1 MWTKTIT
8 AIAIFVYLIAA
19 GCALSSGTSVD
30 ENSTEAA
37 GIPEPILAS
46 APSRSAVLPF
56 CGCGIQIQRVDWM
69 DRYKKCIDEVA
80 NIGADTV
87 LLVVDA
93 RQENGTSSKIYLDMR
108 MTPTPEQLGDL
119 IDHAKADHLR
129 VILMPIVLLDDPQGD
144 EWRGTLK
151 PDNWDTWWDS
161 YRDMIT
167 QFAWIADGHHADVL
181 VIGSE
186 LVSTENKLDQWTRT
200 IAQVRKVFHGLITY
214 SANWDHY
221 TSVPFWDQL
230 DLISTNS
237 YYKLG
242 ENKDVTLAEIEQRWK
257 NIQHDLLGFTRKM
270 HKPLLFTEVGWCSM
284 ANAADAPWDY
294 TQEAVPQDD
303 ALQKKLYE
311 GFFRSWWGNPA
322 YGGFMIW
329 EWSPG
334 EGGKG
339 DHDQR
344 RGYTPKNKPAEQ
356 VLRHWFAQPRWTVR
370 VP

>member
-1 MWTKTIT
+1 MLNKTLIGL
-8 AIAIFVYLIAA
+8 AVLIYIIAA
-19 GCALSSGTSVD
+19 GCAMTVSP
-30 ENSTEAA
+30 AA
-37 GIPEPILAS
+37 SS
-46 APSRSAVLPF
+46 APLNITADSGPTTVAPPRVGVLPF
-56 CGCGIQIQRVDWM
+56 CGCGMQIQRVDWI
-69 DRYKKCIDEVA
+69 DRYEKSIDEVA
-80 NIGADTV
+80 RIGGDTV

-93 RQENGTSSKIYLDMR
+93 RMENGTSSKIYLDMR
-108 MTPTPEQLGDL
+108 MTPTPDQLGAL
-119 IDHAKADHLR
+119 IDHAKSRKLR
-129 VILMPIVLLDDPQGD
+129 VILMPIVLLDDPKGD

-151 PDNWDTWWDS
+151 PENWDTWWES

-167 QFAWIADGHHADVL
+167 HFSWIAEGHHVDVL
-181 VIGSE
+181 VVGSE
-186 LVSTENKLDQWTRT
+186 LVSTENKLDQWTQT
-200 IAQVRKVFHGLITY
+200 ISAVRKVFHGMLTY

-242 ENKDVTLAEIEQRWK
+242 EDHNAKLSEIEQRWQD
-257 NIQHDLLGFTRKM
+257 IQRDLLGFTRKK
-270 HKPLLFTEVGWCSM
+270 HRPLLFTEVGWCSM

-294 TQEAVPQDD
+294 TQESVPQDD

-334 EGGKG
+334 EGGNG
-339 DHDQR
+339 DEDQR

-356 VLRHWFAQPRWTVR
+356 VLREWFAKPRWKVD
-370 VP
+370 VH

>member
-1 MWTKTIT
+1 MLNKSLIGL
-8 AIAIFVYLIAA
+8 AILIYLIAA
-19 GCALSSGTSVD
+19 GCAMTVNPAASS
-30 ENSTEAA
+30 
-37 GIPEPILAS
+37 AS
-46 APSRSAVLPF
+46 PNETAEVVTNTPPSRMGVLPF
-56 CGCGIQIQRVDWM
+56 CGCGMQIQRVDWI
-69 DRYKKCIDEVA
+69 DRYEKSIDEVA
-80 NIGADTV
+80 AIGGDTV

-93 RQENGTSSKIYLDMR
+93 RMENGT
-108 MTPTPEQLGDL
+108 PTPDQLSAL
-119 IDHAKADHLR
+119 IDHAKARKLR
-129 VILMPIVLLDDPQGD
+129 VILMPIVLLDDPKGD

-151 PDNWDTWWDS
+151 PENWDTWWDS

-167 QFAWIADGHHADVL
+167 HFSWIAEGHHVDVL
-181 VIGSE
+181 VVGSE
-186 LVSTENKLDQWTRT
+186 LVSTENKLDQWTQT
-200 IAQVRKVFHGLITY
+200 ISAVRKVFHGMLTY

-221 TSVPFWDQL
+221 TSVPFWNQL

-242 ENKDVTLAEIEQRWK
+242 EDHNVSLSEIEQRWQD
-257 NIQHDLLGFTRKM
+257 IQRDLLGFTRKK
-270 HKPLLFTEVGWCSM
+270 HLPLLFTEVGWCSM

-294 TQEAVPQDD
+294 TQESVPQDD

-334 EGGKG
+334 DGGNG
-339 DHDQR
+339 DEDQR

-356 VLRHWFAQPRWTVR
+356 ILRQWFGKPRWKVD
-370 VP
+370 VH